1 MSERHL
7 RFPIDQNSIEGQR
20 DAISRG
26 KKGESQGGRFFRGR
40 RGVKVLIVRI
50 QKITFRYPEHR
61 ALCDSNCARRNIS
74 VSCRHFRGR
83 IFKVWS
89 TKAGLLTLNG
99 GMELR
104 EVEWYLPESEA
115 AELLSCNY
123 RKVRGLVEKGVLS
136 YIITPDRKLKIS
148 EESVHRFLSRK
159 T

>member
-1 MSERHL
+1 
-7 RFPIDQNSIEGQR
+7 
-20 DAISRG
+20 
-26 KKGESQGGRFFRGR
+26 
-40 RGVKVLIVRI
+40 
-50 QKITFRYPEHR
+50 
-61 ALCDSNCARRNIS
+61 
-74 VSCRHFRGR
+74 
-83 IFKVWS
+83 
-89 TKAGLLTLNG
+89 LTLNG

-104 EVEWYLPESEA
+104 EIEWYLPESEA